1 MLRSKDNL
9 NNDVIICVKISLHFS
24 FQSKQVHKS
33 VWPWYEFAFSPERTV
48 SNMVNTIDYDSSN
61 NSLVSELVAEMNRLT
76 KGMIAGVHVDEVVD
90 SLGRGKQ
97 LQF

>member
-1 MLRSKDNL
+1 MCLD
-9 NNDVIICVKISLHFS
+9 FS

-33 VWPWYEFAFSPERTV
+33 VWPWYEFAFSPEITV

-61 NSLVSELVAEMNRLT
+61 SSLVSELVAEMNTLIE
-76 KGMIAGVHVDEVVD
+76 GMIAGIHVDEVAD
-90 SLGRGKQ
+90 SLGRGML